1 MSIDEIQREE
11 HFRMTDS
18 RENSV
23 EILKK
28 QEDKQTPPQG
38 VKLPNQGLGP
48 KISSPQ
54 AGSSVPMILG
64 GTGQWACL

>member
-28 QEDKQTPPQG
+28 QEDKQTPPRE
-38 VKLPNQGLGP
+38 
-48 KISSPQ
+48 
-54 AGSSVPMILG
+54 
-64 GTGQWACL
+64 